1 MKLIKFVRNVVLFI
15 LTAIFLALMLLVS
28 YCMPHYSVAVISG
41 VEVKR
46 MNENEN
52 TPNNKEVKTLARD
65 VYFVQTYDPKDQK
78 SVTVYRNE
86 DTRFGFPF
94 YFKFNSADISA
105 LAQSLVNQQVEVQYY
120 GWRINLF
127 NMFPNVI
134 FLKPLKEND
143 EMSKPIFSW
152 ILYALLL
159 MGFFISVRSVC
170 ALFKG
175 KAH

>member
-1 MKLIKFVRNVVLFI
+1 MIKFVRNVVLFI
-15 LTAIFLALMLLVS
+15 LTAIFLVLMLLVS
-28 YCMPHYSVAVISG
+28 YCMPHYSAAVISG

-86 DTRFGFPF
+86 DTRFSFPF

-134 FLKPLKEND
+134 FLKPLKENA
-143 EMSKPIFSW
+143 EMSKPVFSW

-159 MGFFISVRSVC
+159 VGFFISTRSVC
-170 ALFKG
+170 ALFKS

>member
-1 MKLIKFVRNVVLFI
+1 MIKFVRNVVLFI

-28 YCMPHYSVAVISG
+28 YCMPHYSAAVISG

-52 TPNNKEVKTLARD
+52 TPNNNKEVKTLARD
-65 VYFVQTYDPKDQK
+65 VYFVQTYDPKDKK

-134 FLKPLKEND
+134 FLKPLKESTD
-143 EMSKPIFSW
+143 ISKPIFSW

-159 MGFFISVRSVC
+159 MGFFISARSVC
-170 ALFKG
+170 TLFKS

>member
-1 MKLIKFVRNVVLFI
+1 MRNVVLFI
-15 LTAIFLALMLLVS
+15 LTAILLVLMLLVS

-86 DTRFGFPF
+86 DTRFSFPF

-143 EMSKPIFSW
+143 EMSKPVFSW

-159 MGFFISVRSVC
+159 VGFFISTRSVC

>member
-1 MKLIKFVRNVVLFI
+1 MIKFVRNVVLFI

-65 VYFVQTYDPKDQK
+65 VYFVQTYDPKDKK

-86 DTRFGFPF
+86 DTRFSFPF

-134 FLKPLKEND
+134 FLKPLKGSD
-143 EMSKPIFSW
+143 EMSKPVFSW

-159 MGFFISVRSVC
+159 AGFFISARSVC

>member
-1 MKLIKFVRNVVLFI
+1 MIKFVRNVVLFI

-52 TPNNKEVKTLARD
+52 APNNKEVKTLARD
-65 VYFVQTYDPKDQK
+65 VYFVQTYDPKDKK

-134 FLKPLKEND
+134 FLKPLKENA
-143 EMSKPIFSW
+143 EMSKPVFSW

-159 MGFFISVRSVC
+159 VGFFISARSVC

>member
-1 MKLIKFVRNVVLFI
+1 MIKFVRNVVLFI
-15 LTAIFLALMLLVS
+15 LTAIFLALMLIAS

-65 VYFVQTYDPKDQK
+65 VHFVQTYDPKDQK

-134 FLKPLKEND
+134 FLKPLKEGA
-143 EMSKPIFSW
+143 EMSKPVFSW

-159 MGFFISVRSVC
+159 AGFFISVRSVC

>member
-1 MKLIKFVRNVVLFI
+1 MIKFVRNVVLFI

-28 YCMPHYSVAVISG
+28 YCMPHYSAAVISG

-52 TPNNKEVKTLARD
+52 TPNNKEVKTIARD

-134 FLKPLKEND
+134 FLKPLKENA
-143 EMSKPIFSW
+143 EMSKPVFSW

-159 MGFFISVRSVC
+159 AGFFISVRSVC
-170 ALFKG
+170 ALFKS

>member
-1 MKLIKFVRNVVLFI
+1 MIKFVRNVVLFI

-28 YCMPHYSVAVISG
+28 YCMPHYSAAVISG

-134 FLKPLKEND
+134 FLKPLKENA
-143 EMSKPIFSW
+143 EMSKPVFSW

-159 MGFFISVRSVC
+159 VGFFISARSVC
-170 ALFKG
+170 TLFKS

>member
-1 MKLIKFVRNVVLFI
+1 MIKFVRNVVLFI

-28 YCMPHYSVAVISG
+28 YCMPHYSAAVISG

-86 DTRFGFPF
+86 DTCFGFPF

-134 FLKPLKEND
+134 FLKPLKEGA
-143 EMSKPIFSW
+143 EMSKPVFSW

-159 MGFFISVRSVC
+159 AGFFISARSVC
-170 ALFKG
+170 ALFKS

>member
-1 MKLIKFVRNVVLFI
+1 MIKFVRNVVLFI

-28 YCMPHYSVAVISG
+28 YCMPHYSAAVISG

-134 FLKPLKEND
+134 FLKPLKANA

-159 MGFFISVRSVC
+159 GGFFISVRSVC
-170 ALFKG
+170 TLFKS

>member
-1 MKLIKFVRNVVLFI
+1 M
-15 LTAIFLALMLLVS
+15 
-28 YCMPHYSVAVISG
+28 
-41 VEVKR
+41 
-46 MNENEN
+46 
-52 TPNNKEVKTLARD
+52 
-65 VYFVQTYDPKDQK
+65 
-78 SVTVYRNE
+78 TVYRNE

-134 FLKPLKEND
+134 FLKPLKEST
-143 EMSKPIFSW
+143 EMSKPVFSW

-159 MGFFISVRSVC
+159 VGFFISARSVC
-170 ALFKG
+170 TLFKG

>member
-1 MKLIKFVRNVVLFI
+1 MIKFVRNVVLFI
-15 LTAIFLALMLLVS
+15 LTAIFLALMLIVS
-28 YCMPHYSVAVISG
+28 YCMPHYSAAVISG

-52 TPNNKEVKTLARD
+52 TPNNNKEVKTLARD

-86 DTRFGFPF
+86 DTRFSFPF

-134 FLKPLKEND
+134 FLKPLKESAD
-143 EMSKPIFSW
+143 ISKPIFSW

-159 MGFFISVRSVC
+159 GGFFISVRSVC
-170 ALFKG
+170 ALFKS

>member
-1 MKLIKFVRNVVLFI
+1 MIKFVRNVVLFI

-28 YCMPHYSVAVISG
+28 YCMPHYSAAVISG

-52 TPNNKEVKTLARD
+52 TPNNEVKTLARD
-65 VYFVQTYDPKDQK
+65 VYFVQTYDPKDKK

-86 DTRFGFPF
+86 DTRFSFPF

-134 FLKPLKEND
+134 FLKPLKESD
-143 EMSKPIFSW
+143 EMSKPVFSW

-159 MGFFISVRSVC
+159 VGFFISARSVC
-170 ALFKG
+170 TLFKG

>member
-1 MKLIKFVRNVVLFI
+1 MIKFVRNVVLFI

-28 YCMPHYSVAVISG
+28 YCMPHYSAAVISG

-134 FLKPLKEND
+134 FLKPLKENA
-143 EMSKPIFSW
+143 EMSKPVFSW

-159 MGFFISVRSVC
+159 VGFFISVRSVC
-170 ALFKG
+170 TLFKS

>member
-1 MKLIKFVRNVVLFI
+1 MIKFVRNVVLFI
-15 LTAIFLALMLLVS
+15 LTAIFLVLMLLVS
-28 YCMPHYSVAVISG
+28 YCMPHYSAAVISG

-65 VYFVQTYDPKDQK
+65 VYFVQTYDPKDKK

-86 DTRFGFPF
+86 DTHFSFPF

-105 LAQSLVNQQVEVQYY
+105 LAQSLVNQQVEVTYY

-134 FLKPLKEND
+134 FLKPLKESAD
-143 EMSKPIFSW
+143 ISKPIFSW

-159 MGFFISVRSVC
+159 MVFFISASSVC
-170 ALFKG
+170 TLFKS

>member
-1 MKLIKFVRNVVLFI
+1 MIKFVRNVVLFI

-28 YCMPHYSVAVISG
+28 YCMPHYSAAVISG

-134 FLKPLKEND
+134 FLKPLKENA
-143 EMSKPIFSW
+143 EMSKPVFSW

-159 MGFFISVRSVC
+159 GGFFISVRSVC
-170 ALFKG
+170 ALFKS

>member
-1 MKLIKFVRNVVLFI
+1 MIKFVRNVVLFI

-134 FLKPLKEND
+134 FLKSLKEGA
-143 EMSKPIFSW
+143 EMSKPVFSW

-159 MGFFISVRSVC
+159 AGFFISARSVC

>member
-1 MKLIKFVRNVVLFI
+1 MIKFVRNVVLFI
-15 LTAIFLALMLLVS
+15 LTAIFLVLMLLVS

-65 VYFVQTYDPKDQK
+65 VYFVQTYDPEDKK

-86 DTRFGFPF
+86 DTRFSFPF

-134 FLKPLKEND
+134 FLKPLKENA
-143 EMSKPIFSW
+143 EMSKPVFSW

-159 MGFFISVRSVC
+159 VGFFISVRSVC
-170 ALFKG
+170 TLFKS

>member
-1 MKLIKFVRNVVLFI
+1 MRNVVLFI

-65 VYFVQTYDPKDQK
+65 VYFVQTYDPKDKK

-134 FLKPLKEND
+134 FLKPLKENA
-143 EMSKPIFSW
+143 EMSKPVFSW

-159 MGFFISVRSVC
+159 VGFFISARSVC

>member
-1 MKLIKFVRNVVLFI
+1 MIKFVRNVVLFI
-15 LTAIFLALMLLVS
+15 LTAIFLVLMLLVS
-28 YCMPHYSVAVISG
+28 YCMPHYSAAVISG

-65 VYFVQTYDPKDQK
+65 VYFVQTYDPKDKK

-86 DTRFGFPF
+86 DTRFSFPF

-134 FLKPLKEND
+134 FLKPLKENA
-143 EMSKPIFSW
+143 EMSKPVFSW

-159 MGFFISVRSVC
+159 VGFFISARFVC

>member
-1 MKLIKFVRNVVLFI
+1 MIKFVRNVVLFI
-15 LTAIFLALMLLVS
+15 LTAIFLALMLFS
-28 YCMPHYSVAVISG
+28 AAVISG

-65 VYFVQTYDPKDQK
+65 VYFVQTYDPKDKK

-86 DTRFGFPF
+86 DTRFSFPF

-105 LAQSLVNQQVEVQYY
+105 LAQSLVNQQVEVKYY

-134 FLKPLKEND
+134 FLKPLKESAD
-143 EMSKPIFSW
+143 ISKPIFSW

-159 MGFFISVRSVC
+159 MGFFISTSSVC
-170 ALFKG
+170 TLFKS

>member
-1 MKLIKFVRNVVLFI
+1 MIKFGRNVVLFI
-15 LTAIFLALMLLVS
+15 LTAICLALMLLVS
-28 YCMPHYSVAVISG
+28 YCMPHYSAAVISG

-134 FLKPLKEND
+134 FLKPLKEGA
-143 EMSKPIFSW
+143 EMSKPVFSW

-159 MGFFISVRSVC
+159 MGFFISARSVC

>member
-1 MKLIKFVRNVVLFI
+1 MIKFVRNVVLFI
-15 LTAIFLALMLLVS
+15 LTAIFLVFMLLVS
-28 YCMPHYSVAVISG
+28 YCMPHYSAAVISG

>member
-1 MKLIKFVRNVVLFI
+1 MRNVVLFI

-28 YCMPHYSVAVISG
+28 YCMPHYSAAVISG

-65 VYFVQTYDPKDQK
+65 VYFVQTYDPKDKK

-86 DTRFGFPF
+86 DTCFSFPF

-134 FLKPLKEND
+134 FLKPLKENA
-143 EMSKPIFSW
+143 EMSKPVFSW

-159 MGFFISVRSVC
+159 VGFFISARSVC

>member
-1 MKLIKFVRNVVLFI
+1 MIKFVRNVVLFI

-28 YCMPHYSVAVISG
+28 YCMPHYSAAVISG

-159 MGFFISVRSVC
+159 MGFFISASSVC
-170 ALFKG
+170 TLFKS

>member
-1 MKLIKFVRNVVLFI
+1 MIKFVRNVVLFI
-15 LTAIFLALMLLVS
+15 LTAIFLAFMLLVS

-134 FLKPLKEND
+134 FLKPLKENA
-143 EMSKPIFSW
+143 EMSKPVFSW

-159 MGFFISVRSVC
+159 VGFFISARSVC

>member
-15 LTAIFLALMLLVS
+15 LTAIFLMLMLLVS
-28 YCMPHYSVAVISG
+28 YLPHYSAAVISG

-134 FLKPLKEND
+134 FLKPLKESTD
-143 EMSKPIFSW
+143 ISKPIFSW

-159 MGFFISVRSVC
+159 MGFFISARSVC
-170 ALFKG
+170 TLFKS

>member
-1 MKLIKFVRNVVLFI
+1 MIKFVRNVVLFI
-15 LTAIFLALMLLVS
+15 LTAIFLVLMLLVS
-28 YCMPHYSVAVISG
+28 YCMPHYSAAVISG

-86 DTRFGFPF
+86 DTHFGFPF

-134 FLKPLKEND
+134 FLKPLKENA
-143 EMSKPIFSW
+143 EMSKPVFSW

-159 MGFFISVRSVC
+159 GGFFISVRSVC
-170 ALFKG
+170 ALFKS

>member
-1 MKLIKFVRNVVLFI
+1 MIKFVRNVVLFI

-86 DTRFGFPF
+86 DTRFSFPF

-134 FLKPLKEND
+134 FLKPLKEGA
-143 EMSKPIFSW
+143 EMSKPVFSW

-159 MGFFISVRSVC
+159 AGFFISTRFVC

>member
-1 MKLIKFVRNVVLFI
+1 MIKFVRNVVLFI

-28 YCMPHYSVAVISG
+28 YCMPHYSAAVISG

-65 VYFVQTYDPKDQK
+65 VYFVQTYDPKDKK

-86 DTRFGFPF
+86 DTRFSFPF

-134 FLKPLKEND
+134 FLKPLKENA
-143 EMSKPIFSW
+143 EMSKPVFSW

-159 MGFFISVRSVC
+159 VGFSISARSVC

>member
-1 MKLIKFVRNVVLFI
+1 MIKFVRNVVLFI

-65 VYFVQTYDPKDQK
+65 VYFVQTYDPKDKK

-86 DTRFGFPF
+86 DTRFSFPF

-134 FLKPLKEND
+134 FLKPLKENA
-143 EMSKPIFSW
+143 EMSKPVFSW

-159 MGFFISVRSVC
+159 GGFFISARSVC
-170 ALFKG
+170 TLFKG

>member
-1 MKLIKFVRNVVLFI
+1 MIKFVRNVVLFI

-28 YCMPHYSVAVISG
+28 YCMPHYSAAVISG

-52 TPNNKEVKTLARD
+52 TPNNNKEVKTLARD

-134 FLKPLKEND
+134 FLKPLKESTD
-143 EMSKPIFSW
+143 ISKPIFSW

-159 MGFFISVRSVC
+159 GGFFISVRSVC
-170 ALFKG
+170 TLFKS

>member
-1 MKLIKFVRNVVLFI
+1 MIKFVRNVVLFI

-28 YCMPHYSVAVISG
+28 YCMPHYSAAVISG

-65 VYFVQTYDPKDQK
+65 VYFVQTYDPEDKK

-134 FLKPLKEND
+134 FLKPLKEGA
-143 EMSKPIFSW
+143 EMSKPVFSW

-159 MGFFISVRSVC
+159 AGFFISARSVC